1 MSAMDTDEVSVVL
14 ASTATSG
21 LTLSLHP
28 LPILNISEHLTR
40 LKLQQNTH
48 SPFGV
53 FLIQPCNLKLTK
65 FDKSLVGFWE
75 LRLVEK

>member
-1 MSAMDTDEVSVVL
+1 MTAMDTDEVSVVL

-21 LTLSLHP
+21 LSVSLHP

-48 SPFGV
+48 SPFADE
-53 FLIQPCNLKLTK
+53 LHQ
-65 FDKSLVGFWE
+65 SLVDFWE
-75 LRLVEK
+75 PRSVEK